1 MLYFFEQI
9 INTVRKNNS
18 KTIKNISNL
27 IHNSNPKMKTIT
39 KIKFIILTSSIILL
53 QNCTKA
59 AESAGALPPA
69 PELPVYTVITSNTST
84 FQEFPT
90 ALEGKNNVEI
100 RSQVDGYLDKIFV
113 EEGAFVRLGQ
123 PLFKIDSRSY
133 GEQVNVASAN
143 LQAANANI
151 QKMKVEVD
159 RLTTLVAE
167 KVVSDVQLKTAKANY
182 AVAVATAAQA
192 KASLSGSR
200 ITNGFTTITA
210 PVSGY
215 LGRIPYKKGSLISR
229 TDATPLAFV
238 SDISEIYAYFSISE
252 IDFIAFQK
260 KYVGAT
266 LEEKMRN
273 MPLVDLVIADNT
285 TYSQKGKMKMIDGQF
300 DKSTGAITVRATFP
314 NPNGTLRSGNTGKV
328 RMPQLLSDAVVIPQ
342 ESTFEIQDKTYVYI
356 LGKDKKVTSK
366 PITISGKTD
375 NYYFISEGLK
385 KGDQIV
391 FTGLGSLKD
400 GASIK
405 PKMISS
411 DSLLT
416 ATPL

>member
-1 MLYFFEQI
+1 MKI
-9 INTVRKNNS
+9 TNNS
-18 KTIKNISNL
+18 KL
-27 IHNSNPKMKTIT
+27 IVLI
-39 KIKFIILTSSIILL
+39 SSIIFL
-53 QNCTKA
+53 QSCTKA
-59 AESAGALPPA
+59 ADNAAMAVPT
-69 PELPVYTVITSNTST
+69 PELPVYTVITSPATT
-84 FQEFPT
+84 YQEFPA

-100 RSQVDGYLDKIFV
+100 RSQVDGYLDKIYV
-113 EEGAFVRLGQ
+113 EEGSYVRAGQ
-123 PLFKIDSRSY
+123 PLFKIDPRVY
-133 GEQVNVASAN
+133 GEQLNMASAN

-151 QKMKVEVD
+151 QKAKVEVD
-159 RLTTLVAE
+159 RLQPLVAD

-182 AVAVATAAQA
+182 AAAVAAAAQA
-192 KASLSGSR
+192 KASLGGSK
-200 ITNGFTTITA
+200 INVGFTTITA

-215 LGRIPYKKGSLISR
+215 IGRLPYKKGSLISR
-229 TDATPLAFV
+229 TDPNPLTFV

-260 KYVGAT
+260 KYTGAT

-273 MPLVDLVIADNT
+273 MPLVDLVIADNS
-285 TYSQKGKMKMIDGQF
+285 TYSEKGKMKMIDGQF

-328 RMPQLLSDAVVIPQ
+328 RMPQLLSNAVVIPQ

-366 PITISGKTD
+366 PITISGKTEH
-375 NYYFISEGLK
+375 YYFISEGLS

-391 FTGLGSLKD
+391 FTGLGVLKD

-411 DSLLT
+411 DSLLV

>member
-285 TYSQKGKMKMIDGQF
+285 TYSEKGKMKMIDGQF

>member
-1 MLYFFEQI
+1 
-9 INTVRKNNS
+9 
-18 KTIKNISNL
+18 
-27 IHNSNPKMKTIT
+27 MKTIT
-39 KIKFIILTSSIILL
+39 KLKMTVLLAGLIIL

-59 AESAGALPPA
+59 AEGAGALPPP
-69 PELPVYTVITSNTST
+69 PELPVYIVITSNTST

-100 RSQVDGYLDKIFV
+100 RSQVDGYLDRIYV
-113 EEGAFVRLGQ
+113 EEGAFVRAGQ

-133 GEQVNVASAN
+133 GEQVNMASAN

-192 KASLSGSR
+192 KAALGGSR
-200 ITNGFTTITA
+200 ITNGFTTITS

-215 LGRIPYKKGSLISR
+215 LGRIPYKKGSLISK
-229 TDATPLAFV
+229 TDPTPLANV

-266 LEEKMRN
+266 LEEKMKN
-273 MPLVDLVIADNT
+273 MPFVDLVIADNT
-285 TYSQKGKMKMIDGQF
+285 TYSEKGKMKMIDGQF

-328 RMPQLLSDAVVIPQ
+328 RMPQLLSNAVVIPQ

-356 LGKDKKVTSK
+356 LGKDKKVTSR

-400 GASIK
+400 GTPIK

-411 DSLLT
+411 DSLLA